1 MSSRISAC
9 EPLAILARDAGL
21 VVQEPAHVRGDAVA
35 ELVGVDRD
43 VEELRSELGDD
54 AHVHA
59 VLELGER
66 LLFSDGAAVAR
77 DSLVEFHDLGLS
89 SEEPTA

>member
-1 MSSRISAC
+1 MSAVTRSRSSFGSTATLKSCGPSSR
-9 EPLAILARDAGL
+9 
-21 VVQEPAHVRGDAVA
+21 
-35 ELVGVDRD
+35 
-43 VEELRSELGDD
+43 DD

-66 LLFSDGAAVAR
+66 LLLSAPGPRWLEIRSWSSMA
-77 DSLVEFHDLGLS
+77 LGLS